1 MRMTK
6 RETESLQ
13 SLARDERASVAGAGW
28 KRQKVSAKNTRE
40 KNIAENWN

>member
-1 MRMTK
+1 LRMTK

-13 SLARDERASVAGAGW
+13 RPARDERPSVAGAGW

-40 KNIAENWN
+40 KNIVEN